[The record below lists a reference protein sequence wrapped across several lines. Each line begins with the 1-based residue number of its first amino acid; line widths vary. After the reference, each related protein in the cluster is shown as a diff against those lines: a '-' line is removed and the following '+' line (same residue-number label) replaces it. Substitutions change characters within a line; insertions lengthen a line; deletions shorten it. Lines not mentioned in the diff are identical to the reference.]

1 MNYQNTSIRQNLLTP
16 KLLFFIFS
24 FTVLSFLTSCEKDEV
39 KGSFLISGK
48 VVSEADGTGVK
59 NIIVEVRD
67 FKLIETSHTDWN
79 GEFMAEIYDF
89 PGDRTFQ
96 VRFSDTDG
104 PVNGEFDSF
113 DTTVVFKDPVFV
125 KGDEEDWAGYC
136 EKVLNVKLNPK
147 K

>member
-1 MNYQNTSIRQNLLTP
+1 MNYQNTYMRQNLLNA

-24 FTVLSFLTSCEKDEV
+24 FAILSFLTSCEKDEV

-48 VVSEADGTGVK
+48 VFSEADSTAVR

-67 FKLIETSHTDWN
+67 TKLVETSHTDWN

-104 PVNGEFDSF
+104 TLNGEFVSF

-125 KGDEEDWAGYC
+125 NADGEDWAGYC
-136 EKVLNVKLNPK
+136 EQILNVKLKPK